1 MGRVGMEVVKSY
13 HVALRPKTV
22 DVAVGKEGSKP
33 MRPGASN
40 ATCDVSSVAIS
51 WMARLI
57 QSTFLSL
64 GSRSRGRRFV
74 GRMSHGT
81 RTNAVGL
88 GEARFKSYLEGARG
102 RGRHRELQRPHRG
115 NGRGGGERN
124 RPPAKTITHVRKNR
138 EVASS
143 QAEDKAPR

>member
-1 MGRVGMEVVKSY
+1 MGRVGTEVAKSD
-13 HVALRPKTV
+13 HVAMRSKAV
-22 DVAVGKEGSKP
+22 DVPVGKKGNKP

-64 GSRSRGRRFV
+64 ASRSRGRRFV
-74 GRMSHGT
+74 GRMSRGT
-81 RTNAVGL
+81 RTNAVSL
-88 GEARFKSYLEGARG
+88 DEARVRSYLERARG

-124 RPPAKTITHVRKNR
+124 RPPTKTITHVRKSR